1 MIEFLSEDGR
11 LRAVVAQVEEQV
23 EVVLWRSIGT
33 FGRADDRR
41 RMWRRIE
48 RSVFD
53 QPVDVVCDHVEALLK
68 TLAQMR

>member
-1 MIEFLSEDGR
+1 MIELLSDDGR
-11 LRAVVAQVEEQV
+11 FRAVVVEVTTGV

-41 RMWRRIE
+41 RTWRRIE

-53 QPVDVVCDHVEALLK
+53 QPIDVVCDHVEALLK